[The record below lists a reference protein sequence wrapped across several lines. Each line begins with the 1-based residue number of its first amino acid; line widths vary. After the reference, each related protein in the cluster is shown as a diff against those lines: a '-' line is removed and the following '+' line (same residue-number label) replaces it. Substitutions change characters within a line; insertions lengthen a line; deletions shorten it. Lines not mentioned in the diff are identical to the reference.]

1 MAALLVIATAIMLS
15 VSCYCGHAAGV
26 RRLRR
31 GHDRHRH
38 ADPHRQHHLD
48 GRLRARGRQR
58 QRHRRDGLRPR
69 QAMEK
74 AAEPGSY
81 KRARQI
87 LADLDAVGNTTK
99 AETKGIAIGSA
110 VIAAVS
116 LFASFIAVIA
126 VGSEDKLST
135 MTTGAV
141 QLLRRLPHRG
151 RPDGVHRPADR
162 RRRALPLQLDAHP
175 RGGPRG
181 LLHRQGVPRAV
192 PRPGDHG
199 RARRSP
205 TTAAWSTSAPTPPRR
220 N

>member
-1 MAALLVIATAIMLS
+1 MLRRHRRRHPPVGAVLRRHAAAL
-15 VSCYCGHAAGV
+15 

-48 GRLRARGRQR
+48 GRVRPRGRQR
-58 QRHRRDGLRPR
+58 QRHRRDGLRR
-69 QAMEK
+69 GGDGAQEQ
-74 AAEPGSY
+74 GSY

-126 VGSEDKLST
+126 VGSEDKISQ
-135 MTTGAV
+135 MTTDQYLTEAGKLTVADPMVFIGFLLGGAV
-141 QLLRRLPHRG
+141 PFLFSSHADPRRRPRRLP
-151 RPDGVHRPADR
+151 D
-162 RRRALPLQLDAHP
+162 
-175 RGGPRG
+175 
-181 LLHRQGVPRAV
+181 RQGMPRAV
-192 PRPGDHG
+192 PRRGHLG
-199 RARRSP
+199 RAPRSP
-205 TTAAWSTSAPTPPRR
+205 TTAAWSTSAPPRR
-220 N
+220 RRN